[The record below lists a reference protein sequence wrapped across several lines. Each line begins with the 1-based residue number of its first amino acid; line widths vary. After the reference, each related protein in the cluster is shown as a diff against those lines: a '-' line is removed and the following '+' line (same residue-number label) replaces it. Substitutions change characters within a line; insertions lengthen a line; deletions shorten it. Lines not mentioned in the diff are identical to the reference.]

1 MTRLW
6 HWVLFEVLTAL
17 ASCAGLFGCI
27 VASKQIFSA
36 LPMDNP
42 ILFVLEGLGG
52 ILLSALG
59 VGFIFSLSF
68 IIMMALEIN
77 KEVRQEELEDETK

>member
-27 VASKQIFSA
+27 VASKQIFSS

-42 ILFVLEGLGG
+42 LLFVFAGIGG

-77 KEVRQEELEDETK
+77 KEVRQEELEDKTK

>member
-36 LPMDNP
+36 LPKDNP
-42 ILFVLEGLGG
+42 ILFVLEGIGG

-59 VGFIFSLSF
+59 VGFVFSLSF